1 MALFE
6 LEDFDTGK
14 KLQVEL
20 DAAPSEDEVAS
31 IFDDFRAENLRMVRE
46 GPGYETDETGQFRRT
61 ARGRKIKQKS
71 KEYYGQYV
79 PDALGIPKKDFD
91 INRGAPTALRSGL
104 DFFRDKTSQGA
115 VLMNKYGKENV
126 TAINVGGDAKFL
138 FKDKGK
144 WSFVDPVGFDIGDVT
159 ADIAGDIIPTTSA
172 IISGILTAPSGP
184 AGSAA
189 SAAAAQFSTGVLQ
202 DSVARGVARGFTRD
216 VDFDPVDVVVD
227 RAKEAALT
235 FALDYAT
242 MKTGRGIAKGLLRK
256 EGTDLATQQLKELQ
270 PFIKQELPQYVYQG
284 ETKIKNFVEL
294 GQKFPD
300 GAIANF
306 TEDVRDNIGRLVDD
320 GINPRGLSPEEN
332 ARILSRG
339 VANAVNQTQSEIDVV
354 EEGLKALAERK
365 SKIGMSRGAA
375 KAAEKLEREKAKK
388 VFNENLENK
397 AKDLRA
403 RTDVSPEQAGKSLQ
417 QLVARQTVR
426 REAQGKTLFDE
437 AYAGLEGVGTSPGK
451 LSEIF
456 SRFKGDAIL
465 DAEGEV
471 ISSIAPQ
478 AVTKAGTVV
487 KKFDELDE
495 MAFGGPSVS
504 FKQLN
509 EMIQLISAKPGNE
522 FKQLAAAL
530 RTERDRLLNQPS
542 VSSSARGKFNE
553 ANRFFRDEILPNRSG
568 VIGKATKAGEGDNYA
583 DAIKAAQRGEDFT
596 VPRLASEGTTVL
608 DDAIKTPG
616 SVESFLKASGNT
628 PVVRNILRER
638 FLASKG
644 LVAGEPIPKKALKL
658 TPKEKDIF
666 KKLYDEDVALQKI
679 KIFDDLARFAAKEE
693 DFVEGLTADTFNKL
707 MMQSDKSITSET
719 ARIAKKE
726 IAARAELRKLQSQR
740 LIKLYNS
747 GELPLPSNPVGM
759 ESFAPG
765 LLASKPADI
774 KILMSKIA
782 KDDPET
788 LDSLRN
794 AVYNDILSKAGR
806 GTDAAQ
812 MGRLGYQLWNPTQME
827 KILSDNGTKL
837 KLILGDKGLD
847 QLTKWNNG
855 LKRFSVERP
864 GQKAETFTQGAT
876 ASLGGIQLFFSN
888 IGGKIKNRLIANALT
903 TEMALPFPVQKMLTA
918 ESYDRAMEGI
928 TKYSLLSTKGL
939 TGLLKQAE
947 ADPEFRRWLTETYTD
962 LTESSEQNRAERER
976 LQKAQSIDIS
986 R

>member
-1 MALFE
+1 
-6 LEDFDTGK
+6 
-14 KLQVEL
+14 
-20 DAAPSEDEVAS
+20 VAS
-31 IFDDFRAENLRMVRE
+31 IFDDFREEGLRMVRE
-46 GPGYETDETGQFRRT
+46 GPGYERDETGQFRRT
-61 ARGRKIKQKS
+61 GRGRKIRQKS
-71 KEYYGQYV
+71 KEYYSQYV

-91 INRGAPTALRSGL
+91 IGRGAPIGIRTKL

-115 VLMNKYGKENV
+115 VLVNKYGKENV
-126 TAINVGGDAKFL
+126 TAINVGGDPKFL

-144 WSFVDPVGFDIGDVT
+144 WSFVDPVGFEIGDVT
-159 ADIAGDIIPTTSA
+159 ADLAGDVIPTTAA
-172 IISGILTAPSGP
+172 IVGGVAALPSGP

-189 SAAAAQFSTGVLQ
+189 SAAAAQFSAGLIQ
-202 DSVARGVARGFTRD
+202 DSIARGMTRG
-216 VDFDPVDVVVD
+216 VDFDPVDIVVD

-235 FALDYAT
+235 GTLDYAT
-242 MKTGRGIAKGLLRK
+242 MKTGRFLVKGLLRK

-270 PFIKQELPQYVYQG
+270 PFIKEELPQFIYQG
-284 ETKIKNFVEL
+284 ETKLN
-294 GQKFPD
+294 KFMDFAEKSPD
-300 GAIANF
+300 GAIAKF
-306 TEDVRDNIGRLVDD
+306 AEDVRDNIGRMVDD
-320 GINPRGLSPEEN
+320 SINPRGLSPEEN

-339 VANAVNQTQSEIDVV
+339 VASAVNQAQSEINAV

-365 SKIGMSRGAA
+365 SKIGMSKGAA

-403 RTDVSPEQAGKSLQ
+403 RTDVSPEQAGKTLQ
-417 QLVARQTVR
+417 QLMARQRVR
-426 REAQGKTLFDE
+426 REAQSRTLFDE
-437 AYAGLEGVGTSPGK
+437 AYAGLEGVGTTPGK

-456 SRFKGDAIL
+456 NKFKGDAIL

-495 MAFGGPSVS
+495 MAFGGPSIS

-568 VIGKATKAGEGDNYA
+568 AIGRATKEGEGANYNE
-583 DAIKAAQRGEDFT
+583 AIKAAQRGEDFT
-596 VPRLASEGTTVL
+596 VPRLSATGTKVL
-608 DDAIKTPG
+608 KEALSDPKLVDD
-616 SVESFLKASGNT
+616 FLKFSGNT
-628 PVVRNILRER
+628 PAARNILREK
-638 FLASKG
+638 FLSDLG
-644 LVAGEPIPKKALKL
+644 LVAGEPIPRSALKL
-658 TPKEKDIF
+658 RGTQRDIF
-666 KKLYDEDVALQKI
+666 KKLYEPDVAQQKL
-679 KIFDDLARFAAKEE
+679 KILDDLARFAAQEG

-707 MMQSDKSITSET
+707 MMQSDKSITAEM

-774 KILMSKIA
+774 KVLMSKIA

-794 AVYNDILSKAGR
+794 AVYNDILSKADR
-806 GTDAAQ
+806 GKDAAQ
-812 MGRLGYQLWNPTQME
+812 VGRLGYQLWNPKEME
-827 KILSDNGTKL
+827 KILDKQGPKL
-837 KLILGDKGLD
+837 KLILGDEGVYF
-847 QLTKWNNG
+847 LTTMNNG
-855 LKRFSVERP
+855 LKRVSVKRP
-864 GQKAETFTQGAT
+864 GQEAEQFAQGAT

-888 IGGKIKNRLIANALT
+888 IGGRVKNKLISNALT
-903 TEMALPFPVQKMLTA
+903 AEMALPFPIQKMLTA
-918 ESYDRAMEGI
+918 ESYDRVIEGM
-928 TKYSLLSTKGL
+928 TKFSFLTTKGL

-962 LTESSEQNRAERER
+962 LTESAEQER
-976 LQKAQSIDIS
+976 LRKAQSIDIS